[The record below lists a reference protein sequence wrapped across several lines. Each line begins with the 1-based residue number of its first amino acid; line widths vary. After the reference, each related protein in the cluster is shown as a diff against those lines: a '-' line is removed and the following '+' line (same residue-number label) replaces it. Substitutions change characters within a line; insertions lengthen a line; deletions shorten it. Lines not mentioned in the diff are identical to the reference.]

1 MTTTPR
7 ATARSHS
14 RGRQQ
19 MMVAGYAANYGV
31 LCGRYIIAK
40 GAFRDLMQRGCKPKM
55 LLNHKGPEIG
65 EWLTIAD
72 DDRGLFVIGRLWN
85 TPRACEAIALYREG
99 CLTGLSLGPKGA
111 AWDTMQCG
119 IKILTAVN
127 RIDEIS
133 LCGEPLDPAALIIN
147 FRAENRLPGQAFLNG
162 AGQ

>member
-40 GAFRDLMQRGCKPKM
+40 GAFRDLLQRGCTPKM
-55 LLNHKGPEIG
+55 LLNHEGPEIG

-72 DDRGLFVIGRLWN
+72 NDRGLFVTGRLWD
-85 TPRACEAIALYREG
+85 TPGARAAIALYRDGE
-99 CLTGLSLGPKGA
+99 LTGLSLGRKGA
-111 AWDTMQCG
+111 VWDAMRCG
-119 IKILTAVN
+119 INILTEVN

-133 LCGEPLDPAALIIN
+133 LCGEPLDPAALITE
-147 FRAENRLPGQAFLNG
+147 FSH
-162 AGQ
+162 AGGL